1 MEIKYNLFKMV
12 DFGEA
17 IWKMDKWASED
28 SGDMQ
33 TFYDIVDD
41 EALTFDE
48 KVVDMEEFLD
58 ILIWDEERL
67 HSYIDGNFNY
77 KELANELVSRNI

>member
-1 MEIKYNLFKMV
+1 MV

-41 EALTFDE
+41 DVLTFDE
-48 KVVDMEEFLD
+48 KVADMEEFLD

-67 HSYIDGNFNY
+67 HSYIDGQFTY
-77 KELANELVSRNI
+77 SELAKELVSRNI

>member
-1 MEIKYNLFKMV
+1 MV

-41 EALTFDE
+41 EALSFDE
-48 KVVDMEEFLD
+48 KVRDMLDFLE

-67 HSYIDGNFNY
+67 HSYVDGEFSDT
-77 KELANELVSRNI
+77 ELATELVSRNI

>member
-1 MEIKYNLFKMV
+1 MT

-41 EALTFDE
+41 DTLTFDE
-48 KVVDMEEFLD
+48 KVTDMEEFLE
-58 ILIWDEERL
+58 ILIWDYERL
-67 HSYIDGNFNY
+67 DSYLEGGWTE
-77 KELANELVSRNI
+77 KELAKELVERNI

>member
-1 MEIKYNLFKMV
+1 MA

-28 SGDMQ
+28 HDDMKA
-33 TFYDIVDD
+33 FYEIIDD
-41 EALTFDE
+41 EKMSTEE
-48 KVVDMEEFLD
+48 KIIEMVDFLE

-67 HSYIDGNFNY
+67 HSYVEGEFSDT
-77 KELANELVSRNI
+77 ELATELVERNL

>member
-1 MEIKYNLFKMV
+1 MA

-41 EALTFDE
+41 EALTTEE
-48 KVVDMEEFLD
+48 KIGEMETFLD
-58 ILIWDEERL
+58 VLIWDEERL
-67 HSYIDGNFNY
+67 DSYIDGPY
-77 KELANELVSRNI
+77 SYTDLAEELVKINL

>member
-1 MEIKYNLFKMV
+1 MT

-17 IWKMDKWASED
+17 IWKMDKWASEY

-41 EALTFDE
+41 DTLTFDE
-48 KVVDMEEFLD
+48 KVTEMEEFLE
-58 ILIWDEERL
+58 ILIWDYERL
-67 HSYIDGNFNY
+67 DSYLEGGWTE
-77 KELANELVSRNI
+77 KELAKELVERNI